1 MKYVLYLLGIICV
14 ALYGFSMIFY
24 FQGDSAYSQKA
35 SGYAT
40 LLLFFVI
47 MPLFLYER
55 YTKKFGREESD
66 DENL

>member
-1 MKYVLYLLGIICV
+1 MKYILYLLGIIDV
-14 ALYGFSMIFY
+14 SLYGISIFFY
-24 FQGDSAYSQKA
+24 FQGNSEYSEKA

-47 MPLFLYER
+47 MPLFLYDR
-55 YTKKFGREESD
+55 YTKKFGGEESD